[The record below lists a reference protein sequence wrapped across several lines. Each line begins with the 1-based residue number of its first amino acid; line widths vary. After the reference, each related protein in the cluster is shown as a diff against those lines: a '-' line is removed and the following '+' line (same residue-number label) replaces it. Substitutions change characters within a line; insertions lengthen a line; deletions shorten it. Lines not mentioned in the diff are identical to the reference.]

1 MFVLP
6 LKESV
11 FLKPLRSGHAR
22 ELLELVDHSRHT
34 LQPWMPWI
42 GQLQEIADAEEFIAN
57 AARLY
62 ADNDAWTAGLWEEE
76 RLAGVIGFH
85 EINWRSRSTQIGYW
99 LGAAFE
105 GRGLMS
111 LASRAFV
118 DYAFTELELNR
129 LEIRCATLN
138 SRSRAIPERLGF
150 LLEGVL
156 RQAEKLDDGYV
167 DHAVYGMLSGEWS
180 AKRPVF
186 ERANL

>member
-1 MFVLP
+1 MFSLP

-11 FLKPLRSGHAR
+11 QLKPLRSGHAR
-22 ELLELVDHSRHT
+22 ELLQLIEGSRHT
-34 LQPWMPWI
+34 LGPWMPWTQ
-42 GQLQEIADAEEFIAN
+42 QLRELEDAEEFIGN

-62 ADNDAWTAGLWEEE
+62 ADNDAVTAGLWDHE

-99 LGAAFE
+99 LGESFE

-111 LASRAFV
+111 LASRALI
-118 DYAFTELELNR
+118 DYAFIELGLHR
-129 LEIRCATLN
+129 IEIRCATN
-138 SRSRAIPERLGF
+138 NGRSRGIPERLGF

-167 DHAVYGMLSGEWS
+167 DHAVYGMLAEEWG
-180 AKRPVF
+180 AKRPLF
-186 ERANL
+186 

>member
-1 MFVLP
+1 MFILP

-11 FLKPLRSGHAR
+11 FLRPLRSGHAR
-22 ELLELVDHSRHT
+22 ELLELIGGSRHT

-42 GQLQEIADAEEFIAN
+42 EQIQEITDAEEFIAT

-62 ADNDAWTAGLWEEE
+62 ADNDAVTAGLWERD

-99 LGAAFE
+99 LGADFE

-118 DYAFTELELNR
+118 DYAFLELELNR

-138 SRSRAIPERLGF
+138 SRSRAVPERLQF

-156 RQAEKLDDGYV
+156 RQAERLEHGYV
-167 DHAVYGMLSGEWS
+167 DHAVYGMLAEEWS
-180 AKRPVF
+180 VKRP
-186 ERANL
+186 LL